1 MVFDDG
7 TRQSVS
13 HLVSR
18 MSSAHQR
25 FYSPCF
31 INATE
36 QLASGQPENASDAA
50 VKGNRISHGNQSP
63 APLVAMTK
71 PLTFAK
77 PQHSTLFWDIDMQLY
92 SSIAKP
98 RTFSIESKWMFAEK
112 SAQQCLFLKAFGCDG
127 VMVNQVA
134 LLTHG
139 QNIGTGKPT
148 SAFTISYPMR

>member
-1 MVFDDG
+1 MKEVCNPTNAHSNDWYGLPHAQYIFPVVESFAGVGGGWEEMVFDDG

-77 PQHSTLFWDIDMQLY
+77 PQHSTLFWDIDM
-92 SSIAKP
+92 
-98 RTFSIESKWMFAEK
+98 
-112 SAQQCLFLKAFGCDG
+112 
-127 VMVNQVA
+127 
-134 LLTHG
+134 
-139 QNIGTGKPT
+139 
-148 SAFTISYPMR
+148 